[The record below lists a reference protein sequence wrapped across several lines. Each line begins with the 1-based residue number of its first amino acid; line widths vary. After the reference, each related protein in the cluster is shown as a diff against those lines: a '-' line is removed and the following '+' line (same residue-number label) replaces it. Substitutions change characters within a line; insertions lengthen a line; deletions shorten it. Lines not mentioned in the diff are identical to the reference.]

1 MSGGRT
7 IFVRKLIAGALGL
20 KFGLRPPQGFGG
32 CRCRNLSLHKTLRSQ
47 RAHAMSDRFAERSQN
62 AMSDAVELAFY
73 SILFLL
79 IVLLWVYV
87 PA

>member
-1 MSGGRT
+1 
-7 IFVRKLIAGALGL
+7 
-20 KFGLRPPQGFGG
+20 
-32 CRCRNLSLHKTLRSQ
+32 
-47 RAHAMSDRFAERSQN
+47 MSDRFAERSQN

-87 PA
+87 LA